1 MRIGVALLAV
11 VLFAQTAKEQAF
23 QFYQQQRFKEAAS
36 LYEQHLAAHPDD
48 RSAALLLGLAWQQSG
63 QLPQAEAQFTRL
75 RAPYFLARVQF
86 LRGRFAEALAS
97 ADDAL
102 ASGESADRVW
112 QLRGRIE
119 EERGNLE
126 LAATHYGRAASPE
139 GRSGLASALYK
150 LGRYPEART
159 AALAAQNAEGQQIL
173 KKIAQAPSLISPD
186 PVVLPRFSVQYLPFT
201 LAHSP
206 TAAKHLVSTM
216 AGGLAAADFDGD
228 GLVDLFFPNGADPRT
243 LKKNGPQHANVLLLN
258 RGPAGWKP
266 LPVAGDGFSIGTA
279 VGDFDNDGDPD
290 LFVAGAGRNL
300 LYRNDHGKLTLIPSA
315 IADEPFSVA
324 AVWFDYDRD
333 GWLDLFVVNYLAWS
347 PANNKFCG
355 DQAKGLRVYCNPR
368 EFAPQANRLYR
379 NRHDGTFED
388 VSARS
393 GISKHLGKG
402 MSVAAADFDAD
413 GWLDLFVTNDGL
425 PNFLFRNRGD
435 GTFSE
440 VGLES
445 GVALSE
451 SGQPVSSM
459 GAITA
464 DFDRDGRPDLL
475 FTALVRETFPL
486 LRNLGAGRFQ
496 DISFPAKLGPLTLTR
511 SGWGAVFGDFNND
524 GWPDLLTAN
533 SHVTDNI
540 AAVSNEVYEETSTV
554 FVQSRGVF
562 LHALPVTPKG
572 AWRGAVVADFDNDGR
587 LDAVLTRLGAPAVLL
602 HNITEPA
609 GRSQSTPRP
618 RLLPTACG
626 YASSCAGPL
635 HIGLSGGLG
644 QNVPQ

>member
-11 VLFAQTAKEQAF
+11 GLFAQTAKEQAF

-75 RAPYFLARVQF
+75 QALYFLARVQF

-126 LAATHYGRAASPE
+126 LAAAHYRHADSPE
-139 GRSGLASALYK
+139 GRSGLASVLYK

-486 LRNLGAGRFQ
+486 LRNLGGGRFQ

>member
-75 RAPYFLARVQF
+75 QALYFLARVQF
-86 LRGRFAEALAS
+86 LRGRFAEALGS

-102 ASGESADRVW
+102 ASGEPADRVW

-126 LAATHYGRAASPE
+126 LAAAHYRHADSPE
-139 GRSGLASALYK
+139 GRSGLASVLYK
-150 LGRYPEART
+150 RGRYPEART

-572 AWRGAVVADFDNDGR
+572 ARRGAVVADFDNDGR

>member
-11 VLFAQTAKEQAF
+11 GLFAQTAKEQAF
-23 QFYQQQRFKEAAS
+23 QFYQQQRFKEAAT
-36 LYEQHLAAHPDD
+36 LYEQHMAAHPDD

-63 QLPQAEAQFTRL
+63 LLPQAEAQFTRL
-75 RAPYFLARVQF
+75 KAPYFLARVQF

-102 ASGESADRVW
+102 AGGESADRVW

-126 LAATHYGRAASPE
+126 LAATHYGRATSPE
-139 GRSGLASALYK
+139 GRSGLASVLYK

-186 PVVLPRFSVQYLPFT
+186 PVVLPRFSVQDLPFT

-486 LRNLGAGRFQ
+486 FRNLGAGRFQ
-496 DISFPAKLGPLTLTR
+496 DVSFPAKLGPLTLTR

-562 LHALPVTPKG
+562 LQALPVTPKG

-587 LDAVLTRLGAPAVLL
+587 LDAVLTRLGAPAVFL

-609 GRSQSTPRP
+609 GRSESKPRP

-626 YASSCAGPL
+626 YASSCAGPI
-635 HIGLSGGLG
+635 HVGLG

>member
-1 MRIGVALLAV
+1 MRIGAALLAV

-23 QFYQQQRFKEAAS
+23 QFYQQQRFVEAAA
-36 LYEQHLAAHPDD
+36 LYERHLAAHPED

-63 QLPQAEAQFTRL
+63 QLPQAEAQFNRL
-75 RAPYFLARVQF
+75 KASYFLARVQF
-86 LRGRFAEALAS
+86 LRGRFAEALGS
-97 ADDAL
+97 LDDAL
-102 ASGESADRVW
+102 AAGEPAPRVW

-119 EERGNLE
+119 EERGNLN
-126 LAATHYGRAASPE
+126 LAAAHYRRADSPE
-139 GRSGLASALYK
+139 GRSGLASVLYK
-150 LGRYPEART
+150 LGRYPEARS
-159 AALAAQNAEGQQIL
+159 AALAANNAEGQQTL
-173 KKIAQAPSLISPD
+173 KKIAQAPTPATPD
-186 PVVLPRFSVQYLPFT
+186 PVVLPRFTIQDLPFT

-243 LKKNGPQHANVLLLN
+243 LKKTGPQHANVLLLN
-258 RGPAGWKP
+258 RGPVGWKP
-266 LPVAGDGFSIGTA
+266 IPVAGDGFSIGTA

-379 NRHDGTFED
+379 NRRDGTFED
-388 VSARS
+388 VSVRA
-393 GISKHLGKG
+393 GISRHVGKG
-402 MSVAAADFDAD
+402 MSVAAADFDSD

-435 GTFSE
+435 GTFAE
-440 VGLES
+440 VGIES

-562 LHALPVTPKG
+562 LQALPVTPKG
-572 AWRGAVVADFDNDGR
+572 AWRGAVIADFDNDGR

-602 HNITEPA
+602 HNVTSPA
-609 GRSQSTPRP
+609 GRSQSLPRP

-626 YASSCAGPL
+626 YASSCAAPL
-635 HIGLSGGLG
+635 HLGLG
-644 QNVPQ
+644 QDVPQ

>member
-75 RAPYFLARVQF
+75 QALYFLARVQF

-126 LAATHYGRAASPE
+126 LAAAHYRHADSPE
-139 GRSGLASALYK
+139 GRSGLASVLYK

-626 YASSCAGPL
+626 DASSCAGPL

>member
-1 MRIGVALLAV
+1 MRIGAALLTV

-23 QFYQQQRFKEAAS
+23 QFYQQQRFKEAAT
-36 LYEQHLAAHPDD
+36 LYEQHMAAHPDD

-63 QLPQAEAQFTRL
+63 QLPRAEAQFTRL
-75 RAPYFLARVQF
+75 KAPYFLARVQF
-86 LRGRFAEALAS
+86 LQGRFTEALS
-97 ADDAL
+97 SLDDAL
-102 ASGESADRVW
+102 AVGEPAPRVW

-126 LAATHYGRAASPE
+126 LAAAHYRRADSPE
-139 GRSGLASALYK
+139 GRSGLASVLYK

-159 AALAAQNAEGQQIL
+159 AALAANNPEGQQIL
-173 KKIAQAPSLISPD
+173 KKISQAPTPASPA
-186 PVVLPRFSVQYLPFT
+186 PVVLPRFTVQDLPFT
-201 LAHSP
+201 LNHSP

-243 LKKNGPQHANVLLLN
+243 LKKTGLQHANVLLLN

-266 LPVAGDGFSIGTA
+266 VPVAGDGFSIGTA

-300 LYRNDHGKLTLIPSA
+300 LYRNDHGTLTLIPSA

-388 VSARS
+388 VSVRS

-413 GWLDLFVTNDGL
+413 GWIDLFVTNDGL

-445 GVALSE
+445 GVALNE

-459 GAITA
+459 GAISA

-486 LRNLGAGRFQ
+486 LRNLGGGRFQ

-562 LHALPVTPKG
+562 LQALPVTPKG
-572 AWRGAVVADFDNDGR
+572 AWRGAVIADFDNDGR

-609 GRSQSTPRP
+609 GRSQSQPRP

-635 HIGLSGGLG
+635 HIGLG
-644 QNVPQ
+644 QDVPQ

>member
-75 RAPYFLARVQF
+75 QALYFLARVQF

-126 LAATHYGRAASPE
+126 LAAAHYRHADSPE
-139 GRSGLASALYK
+139 GRSGLASVLYK

-186 PVVLPRFSVQYLPFT
+186 PVVLPRFSVQDLPFT

>member
-1 MRIGVALLAV
+1 MRIGAAFLAV

-23 QFYQQQRFKEAAS
+23 QFYQQQRFKEAAM
-36 LYEQHLAAHPDD
+36 LYEQYLAAHPDD
-48 RSAALLLGLAWQQSG
+48 RSSALLLGLAWQQSG
-63 QLPQAEAQFTRL
+63 QLPQAEAQFTRIK
-75 RAPYFLARVQF
+75 APYFLARVQF
-86 LRGRFAEALAS
+86 LRGRFTEALAS
-97 ADDAL
+97 ADEAL
-102 ASGESADRVW
+102 AAGEPSDRVW

-126 LAATHYGRAASPE
+126 LAATHYRRATSSE
-139 GRSGLASALYK
+139 GRSGLASVLYK
-150 LGRYPEART
+150 LGRYPEARV
-159 AALAAQNAEGQQIL
+159 AALSAENGEGQQIL
-173 KKIAQAPSLISPD
+173 KKIAQAPSPIVPD
-186 PVVLPRFSVQYLPFT
+186 PVVLPRFSVQDLPFT

-206 TAAKHLVSTM
+206 TAAKHLVATM
-216 AGGLAAADFDGD
+216 AGGIAAADFDGD

-243 LKKNGPQHANVLLLN
+243 LKKVGPQHANTLLLN

-266 LPVAGDGFSIGTA
+266 IPVAGDGFSIGTA

-290 LFVAGAGRNL
+290 LFIAGAGRNL
-300 LYRNDHGKLTLIPSA
+300 LYRNDHGKLTLVPSA
-315 IADEPFSVA
+315 IVDEPFSVA

-355 DQAKGLRVYCNPR
+355 DQANSLRVYCNPR

-435 GTFSE
+435 GTFAE

-459 GAITA
+459 GAATT

-496 DISFPAKLGPLTLTR
+496 DVSFPAKLGPLTLTR

-609 GRSQSTPRP
+609 GRSLSKPRP
-618 RLLPTACG
+618 NLLPTACG

-635 HIGLSGGLG
+635 HIGLG
-644 QNVPQ
+644 QDVPQ

>member
-1 MRIGVALLAV
+1 MRIGAALLAV
-11 VLFAQTAKEQAF
+11 VLFAQTVKEQAF
-23 QFYQQQRFKEAAS
+23 QFYQQQRFKEAAT
-36 LYEQHLAAHPDD
+36 LYEQHMAAHPDD

-63 QLPQAEAQFTRL
+63 QLPRAEAQFTRL
-75 RAPYFLARVQF
+75 KAPYFLARVQF
-86 LRGRFAEALAS
+86 LQGRFTEALFS
-97 ADDAL
+97 LDDAL
-102 ASGESADRVW
+102 AVGEPAPRVW

-126 LAATHYGRAASPE
+126 LAAAHYRRADSPE
-139 GRSGLASALYK
+139 GRSGLASVLYK

-159 AALAAQNAEGQQIL
+159 AALTANNPEGQQIL
-173 KKIAQAPSLISPD
+173 KKISQAPTPASPA
-186 PVVLPRFSVQYLPFT
+186 PVVLPRFTVQDLPFT
-201 LAHSP
+201 LNHSP

-243 LKKNGPQHANVLLLN
+243 LKKTGLQHANVLLLN

-266 LPVAGDGFSIGTA
+266 VPVAGDGFSIGTA

-300 LYRNDHGKLTLIPSA
+300 LYRNDHGTLTLIPSA

-347 PANNKFCG
+347 PTNNKFCG

-379 NRHDGTFED
+379 NRHNGTFED
-388 VSARS
+388 VSVRS
-393 GISKHLGKG
+393 GISKHFGKG

-413 GWLDLFVTNDGL
+413 GWIDLFVTNDGL

-445 GVALSE
+445 GVALNE

-459 GAITA
+459 GTISA

-486 LRNLGAGRFQ
+486 LRNLGGGRFQ
-496 DISFPAKLGPLTLTR
+496 DVSFPAKLGPLTLTR

-562 LHALPVTPKG
+562 IQALPVTPKG
-572 AWRGAVVADFDNDGR
+572 AWRGAVIADFDNDGR

-609 GRSQSTPRP
+609 GRSHSQPRP

-635 HIGLSGGLG
+635 HIGLG
-644 QNVPQ
+644 QDVPQ

>member
-1 MRIGVALLAV
+1 MRIGAALLAV

-23 QFYQQQRFKEAAS
+23 QFYQQQRFKEAAT
-36 LYEQHLAAHPDD
+36 LYEQYLAAHPDD
-48 RSAALLLGLAWQQSG
+48 RSAALLLGLALQQSG
-63 QLPQAEAQFTRL
+63 QLPQAEAQFSRL
-75 RAPYFLARVQF
+75 KAPYFTARVQF
-86 LRGRFAEALAS
+86 LRGRFTEALAS

-102 ASGESADRVW
+102 AAGEPADRVW

-126 LAATHYGRAASPE
+126 LAASHYRRAASPE
-139 GRSGLASALYK
+139 GRSGLASVLYK
-150 LGRYPEART
+150 LGRYPEARA
-159 AALAAQNAEGQQIL
+159 AALSAENAEGRQIL
-173 KKIAQAPSLISPD
+173 KKIAQAPTPSAPD
-186 PVVLPRFSVQYLPFT
+186 PVVLPRFSVQDLPFT

-243 LKKNGPQHANVLLLN
+243 LKKTGPQHANVLLLN

-266 LPVAGDGFSIGTA
+266 FPVAGDGFSIGTA

-290 LFVAGAGRNL
+290 LFIAGAGRNL
-300 LYRNDHGKLTLIPSA
+300 LYRNDHGKLTLVPSA

-333 GWLDLFVVNYLAWS
+333 GWLDLFVVNYLGWS

-379 NRHDGTFED
+379 NRRDGTFED
-388 VSARS
+388 VSTRS

-402 MSVAAADFDAD
+402 MSIAVADFDAD

-435 GTFSE
+435 GTFAE
-440 VGLES
+440 AGLES

-459 GAITA
+459 GAATV

-496 DISFPAKLGPLTLTR
+496 DVSFPAKLGPLTLTR

-540 AAVSNEVYEETSTV
+540 AAVSNEVYEEASTV
-554 FVQSRGVF
+554 FVQSRGIF

-587 LDAVLTRLGAPAVLL
+587 LDAVLTRLGGPAVLL
-602 HNITEPA
+602 HNITQPA
-609 GRSQSTPRP
+609 GRSQSNPRP
-618 RLLPTACG
+618 NLMPTACG

-635 HIGLSGGLG
+635 HIGLG
-644 QNVPQ
+644 QDVPQ

>member
-11 VLFAQTAKEQAF
+11 GLFAQTAKEQAF

-75 RAPYFLARVQF
+75 QALYFLARVQF

-126 LAATHYGRAASPE
+126 LAAAHYRHADSPE
-139 GRSGLASALYK
+139 GRSGLASVLYK

-440 VGLES
+440 IGLES

>member
-75 RAPYFLARVQF
+75 QALYFLARVQF

-126 LAATHYGRAASPE
+126 LAAAHYRHADSPE
-139 GRSGLASALYK
+139 GRSGLASVLYK